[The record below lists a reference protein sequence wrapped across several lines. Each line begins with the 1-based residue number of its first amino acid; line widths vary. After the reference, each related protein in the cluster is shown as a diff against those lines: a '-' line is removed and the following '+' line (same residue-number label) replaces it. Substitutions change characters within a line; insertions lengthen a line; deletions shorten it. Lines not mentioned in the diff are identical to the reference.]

1 MAEKDYNVPELTT
14 EELQKRIRKIDTM
27 DLSYGYVQLM
37 EATRVKYGLS
47 IYDWCRV
54 IGITP
59 SVYSGLLAVKPG
71 YARNGTKNLTII
83 ASIFR
88 FCYIFGYD
96 LTGVAKEFATQ
107 REELSFSFDEISLWL
122 SKFSDETLLSIA
134 DTIHSSNEPKL
145 SRSRSIT
152 AIKNYIEARN
162 NISAHSK
169 VNTDS
174 ESAENNSRTS
184 DDTVIVNDSEL

>member
-1 MAEKDYNVPELTT
+1 M
-14 EELQKRIRKIDTM
+14 LQKNSR
-27 DLSYGYVQLM
+27 
-37 EATRVKYGLS
+37 
-47 IYDWCRV
+47 
-54 IGITP
+54 
-59 SVYSGLLAVKPG
+59 
-71 YARNGTKNLTII
+71 
-83 ASIFR
+83 
-88 FCYIFGYD
+88 
-96 LTGVAKEFATQ
+96 
-107 REELSFSFDEISLWL
+107 REELSFNFDEISLWL

-162 NISAHSK
+162 NISANSK